1 MVKSKQ
7 MDMTSGPLLK
17 NLIIFALPIV
27 GINVLQILFNAA
39 DVAVLGIF
47 ASDQAVAAVGST
59 TSLVNLFVGF
69 FVGLSLSANVLV
81 ARAIGAKDVEGTK
94 RYIGTSVFLSLIFGV
109 MLSVIGVIFSR
120 TFLTWMNCPENIIGM
135 ATKYMQIYFLGM
147 PIIMLYNFSA
157 AIMRAVGDTVR
168 PLIYLVIGGVLNVLL
183 NIFFIIVLKRDVE
196 GVAIATVASQGV
208 TAILSLVVLSKG
220 IGFAKL
226 ERKHFR
232 IYKKEFAEIMHIGLP
247 TGLQRSMFSISN
259 VVLVATLNGFG
270 DLVLAGNTIGH
281 QFDSIIHD
289 ATDAFASSALSFISQ
304 NVGAKNFKRIWLIVY
319 ESLFLAFV
327 VGMSL
332 GLISILF
339 APQLC
344 GIMSNSP
351 EVISYGVTR
360 IKIMGSFYF
369 LTGFFNVFSNILR
382 AIGKPTIAM
391 IGSILTTVVFRLF
404 WIYVIFPIEPTLNNY
419 YAVYPIS
426 WLLCVIF
433 NGCVAVPLLRKMQKK
448 HELEKEKNMKIENNT
463 ACAEGE

>member
-1 MVKSKQ
+1 MVKSRQ
-7 MDMTSGPLLK
+7 INMTSGPLLSK
-17 NLIIFALPIV
+17 IILFALPIV

-81 ARAIGAKDVEGTK
+81 ARSIGANDAEGTK
-94 RYIGTSVFLSLIFGV
+94 RYIGTSIFSSLIFGG
-109 MLSVIGVIFSR
+109 MLSVIGVVFSK
-120 TFLTWMNCPENIIGM
+120 TFLTWMNCPENIIDM
-135 ATKYMQIYFLGM
+135 ATTYMRIYFLGM

-168 PLIYLVIGGVLNVLL
+168 PLVYLVIGGVLNLAL
-183 NIFFIIVLKRDVE
+183 NVFFIVVLHKDVE

-208 TAILSLVVLSKG
+208 TAVLSLIVLSKG
-220 IGFAKL
+220 NGLAKL
-226 ERKHFR
+226 ERKHFK
-232 IYKKEFAEIMHIGLP
+232 IYKKEFGEIMHIGLP

-259 VVLVATLNGFG
+259 VVLVSTLNGFG
-270 DLVLAGNTIGH
+270 DLVVAGNTIGH
-281 QFDSIIHD
+281 QFDAIIHD

-304 NVGAKNFKRIWLIVY
+304 NVGAKNFKRIWKIVY
-319 ESLFLAFV
+319 ESLFLTFV
-327 VGMSL
+327 VGTAL
-332 GLISILF
+332 GVISVIV

-344 GIMSNSP
+344 GIMSDSP

-360 IKIMGSFYF
+360 IKTMGLYYF
-369 LTGFFNVFSNILR
+369 LTGFFNVFSNVLR

-404 WIYVIFPIEPTLNNY
+404 WVYSIFPINPTLNNY

-433 NGCVAVPLLRKMQKK
+433 TGVTAIPLLRKMQKK
-448 HELEKEKNMKIENNT
+448 YELEQEQNNLEKN
-463 ACAEGE
+463 AA

>member
-1 MVKSKQ
+1 MVKSRQ

-17 NLIIFALPIV
+17 KLIIFALPIV

-81 ARAIGAKDVEGTK
+81 ARSIGANDSDGTK

-109 MLSVIGVIFSR
+109 MLSVIGVVFSK
-120 TFLTWMNCPENIIGM
+120 TFLTWVNCPESIIDM
-135 ATKYMQIYFLGM
+135 SAKYMRIYFLGM

-168 PLIYLVIGGVLNVLL
+168 PLIYLVIGGALNLLLNV
-183 NIFFIIVLKRDVE
+183 FFIVVLKKDVE

-208 TAILSLVVLSKG
+208 TAILSLIVLSKG
-220 IGFAKL
+220 IGVAKL
-226 ERKHFR
+226 EKKHLK

-259 VVLVATLNGFG
+259 VVLASTLNGFG
-270 DLVLAGNTIGH
+270 DLVVAGNTIGH
-281 QFDSIIHD
+281 QFDAIIHD
-289 ATDAFASSALSFISQ
+289 ATDAFASAALSFISQ
-304 NVGAKNFKRIWLIVY
+304 NVGAKNFKRIWKIIY
-319 ESLFLAFV
+319 ESLFLTFS
-327 VGMSL
+327 VGMIL
-332 GLISILF
+332 GVTSIIF
-339 APQLC
+339 AQQLC
-344 GIMSNSP
+344 GIMSDSP

-360 IKIMGSFYF
+360 IKAMGAFYF

-382 AIGKPTIAM
+382 AIKKPTIAM

-404 WIYVIFPIEPTLNNY
+404 WIYFIFPNNRTLNNFY
-419 YAVYPIS
+419 IVYPIS

-433 NGCVAVPLLRKMQKK
+433 NGCAAIPLLRKMQKK
-448 HELEKEKNMKIENNT
+448 YELEKEQNKELENN
-463 ACAEGE
+463 AA